1 MGFTAQEIVEQLQSE
16 GDTEATLRMVRYY
29 TQIGMVPDLELIGNR
44 RMYTK
49 KHLDYFRAI
58 RTMSKT
64 GQKLADIQKELQQ
77 MEPERIKRIGH
88 QMPNFTPEKLFEAIA
103 YEPAEMEQIKLHSE
117 VILQISSH
125 YDAKKKEKIV
135 AAVKKIVEE

>member
-44 RMYTK
+44 RMYTE
-49 KHLDYFRAI
+49 KHLDFFRAI

-64 GQKLADIQKELQQ
+64 GKKLAEIQKELQV

-88 QMPNFTPEKLFEAIA
+88 QMPNFTPEKLFEAIS
-103 YEPAEMEQIKLHSE
+103 YEPPEMEQIELHAE
-117 VILQISSH
+117 VILQIHSN

-135 AAVKKIVEE
+135 AAVKKIIEE